1 MSVHPLW
8 VIFLCQIYGKVQY
21 NSTKKTVVKL
31 SFCVAVGVFIPNA
44 HSATIT
50 VTLWKMKR
58 KFQAEQAR
66 CLKMIQGIFQNLEVI
81 NSGSVFELDKNTVEL
96 IKKVCKQKNIH
107 TIHFE
112 SHYLYNNRIADLRKE
127 FSDFT
132 LKMKLGLETFVM
144 ISERM
149 YLKRESKKKILKKSL
164 KILMKLISFLELKV
178 RPLSL

>member
-1 MSVHPLW
+1 MLESVTG
-8 VIFLCQIYGKVQY
+8 IY
-21 NSTKKTVVKL
+21 
-31 SFCVAVGVFIPNA
+31 
-44 HSATIT
+44 
-50 VTLWKMKR
+50 
-58 KFQAEQAR
+58 
-66 CLKMIQGIFQNLEVI
+66 QNLEVI

-132 LKMKLGLETFVM
+132 LKMKLGLETFDYDFRENV
-144 ISERM
+144 
-149 YLKRESKKKILKKSL
+149 LKRESKKKSR
-164 KILMKLISFLELKV
+164 KISENFDEANFLLELKV